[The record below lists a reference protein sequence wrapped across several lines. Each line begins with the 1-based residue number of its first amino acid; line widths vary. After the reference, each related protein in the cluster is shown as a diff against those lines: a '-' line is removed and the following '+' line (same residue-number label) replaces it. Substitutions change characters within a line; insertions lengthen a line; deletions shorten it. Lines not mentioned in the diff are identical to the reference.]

1 MNKQLDIQS
10 AKNES
15 SLTTSKANKLYEMI
29 RDRSETIAKILPDT
43 NDSSSFVQACMSA
56 IMSNPKLQAC
66 QPMSIMK
73 SVMESARYGLEPNS
87 PLSHAALIPF
97 GDKVQFIIEYRGLLK
112 LAWNSG
118 IIKSIDYDK
127 ICKNDSYIYT
137 KGYDPTFQHV
147 PQIDGERGDVIAYY
161 AVAETLEGGKAL
173 VVMKVQEIV
182 EHGKRFSRSFSH
194 KDSPWVTDFDAMAFK
209 TVIRQLL
216 DKKLPKSATPAGRL
230 MQEAAHIEDLEKEK
244 MEVFQREVE
253 MEIVRPH
260 DEVEHEVVGKEL
272 RPGVSSDDFDEIQS
286 FLDSIKKMGGDLGEK
301 IYPLIGTKTL
311 TPEIWSRLEEDTKQ
325 NIYETAVTY
334 DALLGAGEEDYKR

>member
-15 SLTTSKANKLYEMI
+15 SLTTSKTNKLYEMI

-87 PLSHAALIPF
+87 PLSHAALIPY

-182 EHGKRFSRSFSH
+182 EHGKRFSRSFTH

-230 MQEAAHIEDLEKEK
+230 MQEAAHIEDLGKEK
-244 MEVFQREVE
+244 VE

-286 FLDSIKKMGGDLGEK
+286 FLDDITKMGGDFGEK
-301 IYPLIGTKTL
+301 LYPLIGTKTL
-311 TPEIWSRLEEDTKQ
+311 TPEIWSRLEDDTKQ
-325 NIYETAVTY
+325 NIYETVVSYA
-334 DALLGAGEEDYKR
+334 ASLEEDYKR